1 MQLASHSSKKT
12 KDLTTGNLFVKIL
25 LFCLPLALMGM
36 LNLLYTAADLI
47 VASKFSGDEEA
58 LGAIGSTNQ
67 LVTLIVNLF
76 MGLSIGTNV
85 VTARYFGEKNFS
97 GIKRVVH
104 TTIII
109 SFLFGLVMGVFS
121 IIFCDQL
128 LSMMNNE
135 LELSRVYLRIYF
147 IGMPFNLLYQF
158 AASILRALGDT
169 KRPMIY
175 LSIAGIVNVLLNLF
189 CVIVLKL
196 SVAGVA
202 IATVTS
208 QALSCVM
215 IMITLYRTDD
225 IYQFRFKELKIYKK
239 ELLDIIKIG
248 IPAGIQSCVFSISN
262 VIVQSSVNLF
272 GSSVMNGNSAAV
284 SIEAFVY
291 TAMNSVYHAALAF
304 TGQNYGAKK
313 SKNIAKVTL
322 YCLIIVVLIAGVFG
336 VTFFLL
342 HDQLLSLYTDIQF
355 EKDVGFVR
363 LHYLCLPYF
372 LCGIMDVM
380 CGVLRGLG
388 YSTVTLIIAVIGIVG
403 FRLTW
408 IYAVFYPNL
417 SDPLQYT
424 DLNLLY
430 VSYPISWIATFIVN
444 LIFYFIVKPVKIRQL
459 EASLKEASA
468 I

>member
-1 MQLASHSSKKT
+1 
-12 KDLTTGNLFVKIL
+12 
-25 LFCLPLALMGM
+25 
-36 LNLLYTAADLI
+36 
-47 VASKFSGDEEA
+47 
-58 LGAIGSTNQ
+58 
-67 LVTLIVNLF
+67 

-85 VTARYFGEKNFS
+85 VTARYFGEKNYS

-225 IYQFRFKELKIYKK
+225 IYQFRFKELKI
-239 ELLDIIKIG
+239 
-248 IPAGIQSCVFSISN
+248 
-262 VIVQSSVNLF
+262 
-272 GSSVMNGNSAAV
+272 
-284 SIEAFVY
+284 
-291 TAMNSVYHAALAF
+291 
-304 TGQNYGAKK
+304 
-313 SKNIAKVTL
+313 SKT
-322 YCLIIVVLIAGVFG
+322 
-336 VTFFLL
+336 FLL
-342 HDQLLSLYTDIQF
+342 S
-355 EKDVGFVR
+355 
-363 LHYLCLPYF
+363 F
-372 LCGIMDVM
+372 L
-380 CGVLRGLG
+380 
-388 YSTVTLIIAVIGIVG
+388 A
-403 FRLTW
+403 
-408 IYAVFYPNL
+408 P
-417 SDPLQYT
+417 
-424 DLNLLY
+424 
-430 VSYPISWIATFIVN
+430 
-444 LIFYFIVKPVKIRQL
+444 
-459 EASLKEASA
+459 
-468 I
+468 

>member
-121 IIFCDQL
+121 ILFCDQL

-202 IATVTS
+202 IATVAS
-208 QALSCVM
+208 QALSCLM

-444 LIFYFIVKPVKIRQL
+444 LIFYLIVKPVKIRQL

>member
-430 VSYPISWIATFIVN
+430 VSYPI
-444 LIFYFIVKPVKIRQL
+444 
-459 EASLKEASA
+459 
-468 I
+468 

>member
-1 MQLASHSSKKT
+1 MQLASRSSKKT
-12 KDLTTGNLFVKIL
+12 KDLTTGNLFVKIFM
-25 LFCLPLALMGM
+25 FCLPLALMGM
-36 LNLLYTAADLI
+36 LNLLYTSADLI
-47 VASKFSGDEEA
+47 VAGRFSGDEEA

-85 VTARYFGEKNFS
+85 VTARYFGEKNYS

-104 TTIII
+104 TTILI
-109 SFLFGLVMGVFS
+109 SFLFGLIMGVFS
-121 IIFCDQL
+121 IIFCDEL

-175 LSIAGIVNVLLNLF
+175 LSIAGVVNVLLNLF

-208 QALSCVM
+208 QALSCLM

-225 IYQFRFKELKIYKK
+225 IYQFRFKELKIHKR

-272 GSSVMNGNSAAV
+272 GSSVMNGNTAAV

-322 YCLIIVVLIAGVFG
+322 YCLIIVVLIASVFG
-336 VTFFLL
+336 LTFFLL

-388 YSTVTLIIAVIGIVG
+388 YSTVTLIIAIIGIVG

-408 IYAVFYPNL
+408 IYTVFYPNL
-417 SDPLQYT
+417 SDPLYYT

-430 VSYPISWIATFIVN
+430 VSYPISWIATFVVY
-444 LIFYFIVKPVKIRQL
+444 LVFYFIVKPRKIREL
-459 EASLKEASA
+459 EASLKAASA

>member
-1 MQLASHSSKKT
+1 MQLASRSSKKT
-12 KDLTTGNLFVKIL
+12 KDLTTGNLFVKIFM
-25 LFCLPLALMGM
+25 FCLPLALMGM
-36 LNLLYTAADLI
+36 LNLLYTSADLI
-47 VASKFSGDEEA
+47 VAGRFSGDEEA

-85 VTARYFGEKNFS
+85 VTARYFGEKNYS

-104 TTIII
+104 TTILI
-109 SFLFGLVMGVFS
+109 SFLFGLIMGVFS
-121 IIFCDQL
+121 IIFCDEL

-175 LSIAGIVNVLLNLF
+175 LSIAGVVNVLLNLF

-208 QALSCVM
+208 QALSCLM

-225 IYQFRFKELKIYKK
+225 IYQFRFKELKIHKR

-272 GSSVMNGNSAAV
+272 GSSVMNGNTAAV

-322 YCLIIVVLIAGVFG
+322 YCLIIVVLIASVFG
-336 VTFFLL
+336 LTFFLL

-388 YSTVTLIIAVIGIVG
+388 YSTVTLFIAIIGIVG

-408 IYAVFYPNL
+408 IYTVFYPNL
-417 SDPLQYT
+417 SDPLYYT

-430 VSYPISWIATFIVN
+430 VSYPISWIATFVVY
-444 LIFYFIVKPVKIRQL
+444 LVFYFIVKPRKIREL
-459 EASLKEASA
+459 EASLKAASA